1 MTSPLPVGSGAGGE
15 AIIMEIFHIGFLTVT
30 WMDVIDVL
38 LVTFLFYRLYVAMR
52 GTIAA
57 QIFLGLLIV
66 IAGSLLARAADMKA
80 LSWLLKTL
88 TDIWVIALIVL
99 FQPELRRLLLFLG
112 RNPVIKFFI
121 RFDVNEYADLI
132 VGALEEVRQRGEGA
146 LIVIIR
152 TTDIKLFVDTGLPIR
167 AIISKEL
174 LVTIF
179 NRKGPLHDGAV
190 VIKDRY
196 IEAARCT
203 LPLSPVER
211 IGQKMLGTR
220 HRAALGISEQAD
232 VVALV
237 LSEETGQFAL
247 AQSGR
252 LAMNLS
258 AEEMKSRLAS
268 SITGVA
274 KQSAQEAKRTRDYAL
289 EAREAFDR

>member
-1 MTSPLPVGSGAGGE
+1 
-15 AIIMEIFHIGFLTVT
+15 MEIFHIGFLTVT

>member
-1 MTSPLPVGSGAGGE
+1 
-15 AIIMEIFHIGFLTVT
+15 MEIFHFGFLTVT
-30 WMDVIDVL
+30 WMDIVDVL

-66 IAGSLLARAADMKA
+66 IAGSFVARAADLKA

-112 RNPVIKFFI
+112 RNPVIKLFI
-121 RFDVNEYADLI
+121 RFDVNEYAELI
-132 VGALEEVRQRGEGA
+132 VSALEELKQRNDGA
-146 LIVIIR
+146 LIIIIR
-152 TTDIKLFVDTGLPIR
+152 TTDIKLFVDTGLSIR
-167 AIISKEL
+167 ALISKEL
-174 LVTIF
+174 LVSIF

-190 VIKDRY
+190 IIKDRY

-203 LPLSPVER
+203 LPLSAVER
-211 IGQKMLGTR
+211 LGPKMLGTR

-232 VVALV
+232 VLALV
-237 LSEETGQFAL
+237 LSEENGQFAL

-258 AEEMKSRLAS
+258 PEEMKTRIAKA
-268 SITGVA
+268 ITGVPTA
-274 KQSAQEAKRTRDYAL
+274 KQPTASAKESRDYAL

>member
-1 MTSPLPVGSGAGGE
+1 
-15 AIIMEIFHIGFLTVT
+15 MELFHFGFLTVT

-66 IAGSLLARAADMKA
+66 IAGSLVARAADMKA

-132 VGALEEVRQRGEGA
+132 VSALEELRQRGEGA

-174 LVTIF
+174 LVSIF

-203 LPLSPVER
+203 LPLSAVER
-211 IGQKMLGTR
+211 IGQRMLGTR

-237 LSEETGQFAL
+237 LSEETGQLAL
-247 AQSGR
+247 AQAGK
-252 LAMNLS
+252 LALNLTP
-258 AEEMKSRLAS
+258 EEMRSRLAGA
-268 SITGVA
+268 ITGVA
-274 KQSAQEAKRTRDYAL
+274 KPTSQEAQHTRDYAL

>member
-1 MTSPLPVGSGAGGE
+1 
-15 AIIMEIFHIGFLTVT
+15 MEIFHIGFLTVT
-30 WMDVIDVL
+30 WMDAIDVL

-66 IAGSLLARAADMKA
+66 IAGSLVARAADMKA

-112 RNPVIKFFI
+112 RNPVIKLFI
-121 RFDVNEYADLI
+121 RFDVAEYADLI
-132 VGALEEVRQRGEGA
+132 IDALEELRQRGEGA

-167 AIISKEL
+167 ALISKEL

-203 LPLSPVER
+203 LPLSSVEKL
-211 IGQKMLGTR
+211 GPKMLGTR

-237 LSEETGQFAL
+237 LSEETGQLAL

-252 LAMNLS
+252 LAMNLTS
-258 AEEMKSRLAS
+258 EEMRKRLAGA
-268 SITGVA
+268 ITGVA
-274 KQSAQEAKRTRDYAL
+274 KPSSEAKREARDYAF
-289 EAREAFDR
+289 EAKEAFDR

>member
-1 MTSPLPVGSGAGGE
+1 
-15 AIIMEIFHIGFLTVT
+15 MEIFHIGFLTVT
-30 WMDVIDVL
+30 WMDAIDVL

-66 IAGSLLARAADMKA
+66 IAGSLVARAADMKA

-112 RNPVIKFFI
+112 RNPVIKLFI
-121 RFDVNEYADLI
+121 RFDVSEYADLI
-132 VGALEEVRQRGEGA
+132 IDALEELRQRGEGA

-167 AIISKEL
+167 ALISKEL

-203 LPLSPVER
+203 LPLSSVEK
-211 IGQKMLGTR
+211 IGPRMLGTR

-237 LSEETGQFAL
+237 LSEETGELAL

-252 LAMNLS
+252 LAMNLTS
-258 AEEMKSRLAS
+258 EEMRKRLAGA
-268 SITGVA
+268 ITGVA
-274 KQSAQEAKRTRDYAL
+274 KTSSEVKREERDYAL
-289 EAREAFDR
+289 EAKEAFDR

>member
-1 MTSPLPVGSGAGGE
+1 
-15 AIIMEIFHIGFLTVT
+15 MEIFHIGFLTVT

-66 IAGSLLARAADMKA
+66 IAGSLVARAADMKA

-112 RNPVIKFFI
+112 RNPIIKLFI
-121 RFDVNEYADLI
+121 RFDVSEYADLI
-132 VGALEEVRQRGEGA
+132 IDALEELRQRGEGA

-167 AIISKEL
+167 ALISKEL

-211 IGQKMLGTR
+211 IGQRMLGTR

-237 LSEETGQFAL
+237 LSEETGQFAI

-252 LAMNLS
+252 LDMNLTS
-258 AEEMKSRLAS
+258 EEMRKRLAGA
-268 SITGVA
+268 ITGVA
-274 KQSAQEAKRTRDYAL
+274 NTKSSSDAKREARDYAL

>member
-1 MTSPLPVGSGAGGE
+1 
-15 AIIMEIFHIGFLTVT
+15 MEIFRIGFLTIT
-30 WMDVIDVL
+30 WMDVLDVL

-57 QIFLGLLIV
+57 QIFLGLLLV
-66 IAGSLLARAADMKA
+66 IAGSLVARAVDMKA

-112 RNPVIKFFI
+112 RNPVVKLFI
-121 RFDVNEYADLI
+121 RFDIREYADLI
-132 VGALEEVRQRGEGA
+132 VDALEDLRQRGEGA

-167 AIISKEL
+167 ALISKEL
-174 LVTIF
+174 LVSLF
-179 NRKGPLHDGAV
+179 NRKSPLHDGAV
-190 VIKDRY
+190 IIKDRY

-203 LPLSPVER
+203 LPLSSVER
-211 IGQKMLGTR
+211 HGAKMLGTR

-232 VVALV
+232 VLALV
-237 LSEETGQFAL
+237 LSEETGRMSI

-252 LAMNLS
+252 LDMDLTT
-258 AEEMKSRLAS
+258 EQMKARLAS
-268 SITGVA
+268 AIT
-274 KQSAQEAKRTRDYAL
+274 SASSPAASPIDRGELRDYAL
-289 EAREAFDR
+289 SSREAFDR

>member
-1 MTSPLPVGSGAGGE
+1 
-15 AIIMEIFHIGFLTVT
+15 
-30 WMDVIDVL
+30 
-38 LVTFLFYRLYVAMR
+38 MR

-66 IAGSLLARAADMKA
+66 IAGSLVARAADMKA

-112 RNPVIKFFI
+112 RNPIIKLFI
-121 RFDVNEYADLI
+121 RFDVSEYADLI
-132 VGALEEVRQRGEGA
+132 IDALEELRQRGEGA

-167 AIISKEL
+167 ALISKEL

-211 IGQKMLGTR
+211 IGQRMLGTR

-237 LSEETGQFAL
+237 LSEETGQFAI

-252 LAMNLS
+252 LDMNLTS
-258 AEEMKSRLAS
+258 EEMRKRLAGA
-268 SITGVA
+268 ITGVA
-274 KQSAQEAKRTRDYAL
+274 NTKSSSDAKREARDYAL

>member
-1 MTSPLPVGSGAGGE
+1 
-15 AIIMEIFHIGFLTVT
+15 MEIFHIGFLVVT
-30 WMDVIDVL
+30 WIDVIDVL
-38 LVTFLFYRLYVAMR
+38 LVAFLFYRLYVAMR

-57 QIFLGLLIV
+57 QIFLGLLLV
-66 IAGSLLARAADMKA
+66 IAGSLVARIADMKA
-80 LSWLLKTL
+80 LSWLLKAL

-112 RNPVIKFFI
+112 RNPVVKFFI
-121 RFDVNEYADLI
+121 RFDVSEYADLI
-132 VGALEEVRQRGEGA
+132 ISALVELRQRGEGA

-167 AIISKEL
+167 ALISKEL
-174 LVTIF
+174 LVSIF
-179 NRKGPLHDGAV
+179 NRKSPLHDGAV

-203 LPLSPVER
+203 LPLSAIER
-211 IGQKMLGTR
+211 LGTRMLGTR

-237 LSEETGQFAL
+237 LSEETGQFSL

-252 LAMNLS
+252 LLENLTP
-258 AEEMKSRLAS
+258 EEMKSQLAGSITSAS
-268 SITGVA
+268 SA
-274 KQSAQEAKRTRDYAL
+274 QKSSSRSANRDYAL
-289 EAREAFDR
+289 ESREAFDR